1 MLKLD
6 YMNLLKRIIPSV
18 VILSFLRLASPT
30 FAQDYAKL
38 DELNDVFQS
47 VLSVV
52 AVVGGFLAFA
62 ALIYGG
68 FRYIVAQGDPKQI
81 SAARSTI
88 TWAILGLSLI
98 IVAWLLL
105 LFVEQFTG
113 VPVTQFLLRV
123 DLAP

>member
-1 MLKLD
+1 MK
-6 YMNLLKRIIPSV
+6 LLKRIIPFV